1 MNTPNT
7 INSAH
12 NSLVKKIE
20 KVRRRPT
27 KVKDKTITLA
37 HGSGGKAMSDLIQD
51 IFLGSFDNTL
61 LSDLEDQARINL
73 AELSTIGDRLAFTTD
88 SYVIDP
94 IFFPGGNIGELA
106 VNGTVNDL
114 AVGGATPLYIS
125 CGIIIEEG
133 FPMENLRQIVR
144 SMKQAAD
151 LAGGQIVT
159 GDTKVVNRG
168 SADKIFI
175 NTTGIGVIPAKIDIS
190 AANIR
195 SGDAIIVNG
204 YLGDHGAAITVAR
217 EELALESSIKSDC
230 QPLNGLVE
238 AILKVCPQVRAMRD
252 ATRGGLATVLNEFA
266 LSSEV
271 GIRIYEEAL
280 PIREEVQGVCE
291 LLGLDPLYMAN
302 EGKLVVL
309 VPKERAREVL
319 TAIKQ
324 HPFGK
329 DAAIVGEAID
339 SPAGVVIVK
348 TIFDTDRIVD
358 MLVGDQ
364 LPRIC

>member
-1 MNTPNT
+1 M
-7 INSAH
+7 S
-12 NSLVKKIE
+12 SLRE
-20 KVRRRPT
+20 L
-27 KVKDKTITLA
+27 DAFAL
-37 HGSGGKAMSDLIQD
+37 
-51 IFLGSFDNTL
+51 
-61 LSDLEDQARINL
+61 DLEDQARINL
-73 AELSTIGDRLAFTTD
+73 AELSRIGDRLALTTD
-88 SYVIDP
+88 SYVVAP

-106 VNGTVNDL
+106 VTGTVNDL

-151 LAGGQIVT
+151 LAGVQIVT

-175 NTTGIGVIPAKIDIS
+175 NTTGIGVIPPKIEIS

-271 GIRIYEEAL
+271 GIRLYEEAL
-280 PIREEVQGVCE
+280 PIREEVRGICE

-309 VPKERAREVL
+309 VPQDQSTEVL
-319 TAIKQ
+319 TAMKK
-324 HPFGK
+324 HPYGK

-358 MLVGDQ
+358 RLVGDQ

>member
-1 MNTPNT
+1 MNTPPT
-7 INSAH
+7 IHSAR
-12 NSLVKKIE
+12 NSLFKKIE

-73 AELSTIGDRLAFTTD
+73 AEFSLIGDRLAFTTD

-125 CGIIIEEG
+125 CGFIIEEG
-133 FPMENLRQIVR
+133 FPLENLRQIVT

-151 LAGGQIVT
+151 LAGVQIVT

-175 NTTGIGVIPAKIDIS
+175 NTTGIGVIPEKINIS
-190 AANIR
+190 AGNIR

-217 EELALESSIKSDC
+217 EELALESSIKSDS

-271 GIRIYEEAL
+271 GIRLYEEAL

-309 VPKERAREVL
+309 VPQDQSREVL
-319 TAIKQ
+319 TAMKQ
-324 HPFGK
+324 HPYGK